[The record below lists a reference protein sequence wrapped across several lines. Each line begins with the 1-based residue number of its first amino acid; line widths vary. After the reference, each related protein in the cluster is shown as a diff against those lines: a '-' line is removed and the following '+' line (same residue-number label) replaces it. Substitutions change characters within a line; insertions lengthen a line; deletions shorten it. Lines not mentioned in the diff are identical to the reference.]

1 MLGLNPD
8 EELLCLARCVYAPL
22 WYRKAFLSLK
32 GLSDGFALR
41 RDEGEE
47 IMKNWKNDE
56 MHQWK
61 IDEMRNK
68 RKEDRVRPRSAFW
81 AHVHG
86 LVGST
91 QLAKCLINHGLSTI
105 DSLSYVLHEVVES
118 KETDVHKN
126 LVHINELPLTE
137 NEKRLR
143 TDAKWFMSKCKKAR
157 TQLEESGGQSSSHM
171 DWLEQ
176 QCARYNTMR
185 IGRKRNFQ
193 DLTGNAMHEAG
204 ILDVYEKIE

>member
-1 MLGLNPD
+1 M
-8 EELLCLARCVYAPL
+8 
-22 WYRKAFLSLK
+22 
-32 GLSDGFALR
+32 
-41 RDEGEE
+41 
-47 IMKNWKNDE
+47 
-56 MHQWK
+56 
-61 IDEMRNK
+61 
-68 RKEDRVRPRSAFW
+68 
-81 AHVHG
+81 
-86 LVGST
+86 
-91 QLAKCLINHGLSTI
+91 
-105 DSLSYVLHEVVES
+105 DSLSNVLHEVVES

-126 LVHINELPLTE
+126 LVTINEPPLTE

-157 TQLEESGGQSSSHM
+157 TQLEKSGGQSSSHM

-204 ILDVYEKIE
+204 LLDVYETIE